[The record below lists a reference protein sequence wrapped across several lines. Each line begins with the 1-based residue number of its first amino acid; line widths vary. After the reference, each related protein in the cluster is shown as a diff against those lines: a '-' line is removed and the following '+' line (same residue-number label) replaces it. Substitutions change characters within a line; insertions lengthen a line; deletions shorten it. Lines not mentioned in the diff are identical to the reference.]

1 MSDVLATT
9 GRGAILPALI
19 SYSGHPLML
28 TFLNYLFGGGLDDQ
42 VFDGSTVDSYLHDSA
57 NEPDDLALAAVN
69 RGNRATFI
77 QLLAERGLWLVVRLD
92 VAQFEGD
99 VHLLEYEENER
110 RVMPIFSSLYEA
122 WAFIHTIDIS
132 QMVPLQYLHVNSLF
146 LTHNDL
152 TGYKVV
158 MNPFAGA
165 TTELQEPDV
174 QALRVL
180 WEEMAADQQMG

>member
-1 MSDVLATT
+1 
-9 GRGAILPALI
+9 
-19 SYSGHPLML
+19 ML
-28 TFLNYLFGGGLDDQ
+28 SFLKYLFGQGPDDA
-42 VFDGSTVDSYLHDSA
+42 VYDESSADSYLNDSA

-69 RGNRATFI
+69 RGNRTTFI

-92 VAQFEGD
+92 AAQFEGD

-132 QMVPLQYLHVNSLF
+132 QMVPLQYLHVNSMF

-165 TTELQEPDV
+165 TTEVQEPDL
-174 QALRVL
+174 QALRAL
-180 WEEMAADQQMG
+180 WEEIVADQQQMG